1 MDIDVDAE
9 RAFHNQRFL
18 HGDNRLAQS
27 KYYWAIEAAARRYWN
42 FVIEHAVDADVLE
55 YGCANGERSRE
66 LSETA
71 KTVQGIDISDVAIAR
86 ATELYGSENVR
97 FYVMDAMNMTFEDQQ
112 FDLVFGSGII
122 HHLDTE
128 RSMKE
133 ISRVLRPN
141 GRAIFWEPLGLNPVI
156 NIYRSLTPD
165 SRTLDEHPLRSN
177 DFAVMRRYFDRV
189 ETDFYGLIA
198 LAAVP
203 FRFTGFGKHMLDAL
217 TTIDRAAFL
226 IPGLRMM
233 AWYTLLDMK
242 K

>member
-9 RAFHNQRFL
+9 RAFHNERFL
-18 HGDNRLAQS
+18 HGDNREAQR
-27 KYYWAIEAAARRYWN
+27 KYYWAIEAATRRYWAL
-42 FVIEHAVDADVLE
+42 VMQHSVAADVLE
-55 YGCANGERSRE
+55 YGCANGERSRD
-66 LSETA
+66 LSGNA
-71 KTVQGIDISDVAIAR
+71 KTVKGIDISDVAIAR
-86 ATELYGSENVR
+86 ATELNGLDNVR
-97 FYVMDAMNMTFEDQQ
+97 FYVMDAMNMTFKDKQ

-141 GRAIFWEPLGLNPVI
+141 GHAIFLEPLGLNPVI
-156 NIYRSLTPD
+156 NVYRSLTPD
-165 SRTLDEHPLRSN
+165 ARTRDEHPLRSN
-177 DFAVMRRYFDRV
+177 DFAVMRKYFGRV
-189 ETDFYGLIA
+189 ETDFYGLTA

-233 AWYTLLDMK
+233 AWYILLDMK